1 MFRKS
6 LTERKQKKKHKPV
19 TALKS
24 KHGAMKQGKSLTNR
38 EVILDTNALLRFITG
53 DNIEKCQKVSE
64 LIDLNNC
71 IVPIEVIA
79 EAVYNLEKFYMHPR
93 SLITDE
99 IKDFIAIKENLVVEE
114 NVIRYGC
121 NIFASTNLDFID
133 CLLVAYA
140 NVKGNPVFTFDIELN
155 KKLQHNAFNNC

>member
-1 MFRKS
+1 
-6 LTERKQKKKHKPV
+6 
-19 TALKS
+19 
-24 KHGAMKQGKSLTNR
+24 LTNR
-38 EVILDTNALLRFITG
+38 EVILDTNAVLRFITG

-64 LIDLNNC
+64 LIDTNDC

-93 SLITDE
+93 RLIADE
-99 IKDFIAIKENLVVEE
+99 IKDLIAIKENFVAEE

-121 NIFASTNLDFID
+121 NTFASTNLDFID

-140 NVKGNPVFTFDIELN
+140 NVKGNQVFTFDNELN
-155 KKLQHNAFNNC
+155 KKLGHNAFNHG